1 MKIVTRNKKMMSLKH
16 KQAKAYFK
24 TICKSDYHLG
34 YGEVTNELVNMYWH
48 NGRWEASIYN
58 SLYGNTVS
66 IY

>member
-34 YGEVTNELVNMYWH
+34 YGEITNQLVSMFWY
-48 NGRWEASIYN
+48 NGRWEAYIYN